1 MTDSLA
7 LSVLVLAFPEEVF
20 DSYLDSRFHTAM
32 TGSPANITP
41 EVGDAFTA
49 WDGYISGKNLELV
62 RPDRIVQT
70 WRAADF
76 PEGAPDSKLTI
87 DIAEHDGETKISV
100 KHEGLP
106 EGTAQRFTDGWR
118 DFYFIPM
125 EDFFAKGGPS
135 SLEKNTKKP
144 ETKKSPA
151 KKSEP
156 SEKSSPAKG
165 TKKAPAK
172 ATALPP
178 KKPAAKT
185 TAKKKR

>member
-1 MTDSLA
+1 MTDSLE

-20 DSYLDSRFHTAM
+20 DSYLDSDFHSAM
-32 TGSPANITP
+32 TGSPANITS

-87 DIAEHDGETKISV
+87 EIAEHDGETKISV

-135 SLEKNTKKP
+135 SLE
-144 ETKKSPA
+144 A
-151 KKSEP
+151 K
-156 SEKSSPAKG
+156 
-165 TKKAPAK
+165 
-172 ATALPP
+172 P
-178 KKPAAKT
+178 KKPAAKKT
-185 TAKKKR
+185 PRPEVTKGPAAKKTSTPTKPASKKTAAAKKPAAKKR